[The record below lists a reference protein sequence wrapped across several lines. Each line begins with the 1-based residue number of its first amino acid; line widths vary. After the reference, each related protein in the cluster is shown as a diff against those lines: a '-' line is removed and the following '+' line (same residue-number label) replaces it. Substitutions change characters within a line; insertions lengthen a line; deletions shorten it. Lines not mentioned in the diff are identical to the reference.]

1 MDLCAN
7 FYKFELYCSFQFW
20 LFQVSSSL
28 MFGWLLQMF
37 KDLLAFKFFTL
48 IYIWYLFGGLL
59 QWILIILLGLFVA
72 FCLKLKIA
80 APMVVVSNHGPL
92 FTNCIASCYFCFLS
106 LSLVGFVAPMLA
118 LLYVMFVYWF
128 CSQLFY
134 LFSSALFH
142 NCLTLSFWVFVPS
155 IFVMTLHSLTVPIIA
170 TIGPFFYLTI

>member
-1 MDLCAN
+1 
-7 FYKFELYCSFQFW
+7 
-20 LFQVSSSL
+20 

-92 FTNCIASCYFCFLS
+92 FTNCIASCYLS
-106 LSLVGFVAPMLA
+106 LSLVGFVATMLA
-118 LLYVMFVYWF
+118 LLYVMFDYWF
-128 CSQLFY
+128 CSELSY
-134 LFSSALFH
+134 LFSSALLHDWLVLLFG
-142 NCLTLSFWVFVPS
+142 VFVFS
-155 IFVMTLHSLTVPIIA
+155 IFLLVLHSLTVPFIA
-170 TIGPFFYLTI
+170 RIGHE